1 MRFLEADAHDDHHE
15 EGHCDKETDKHLL
28 TIKFIVLVFMFVA
41 GAFVFFPYASFVKE
55 DETLPDE
62 QRKKKSCCKGIFF
75 SMMNCFAAGML
86 LSMAICHILPE
97 ADAMF
102 GKALAASAALEAETT
117 EVTPEY
123 EEEDHDHDGDGE
135 EDHAEE
141 DHSDEEGDHSDGE
154 EDDHDVE
161 DHEEE
166 EHDDHGEVEHIDFTE
181 EGHDDHSGHAGEAE
195 HGFPF
200 AHTVFFGGFMMML
213 LFDKVIFGKAVIKVA
228 DKNITREG
236 IKEAEM

>member
-1 MRFLEADAHDDHHE
+1 MRFLEADAHDDHAE
-15 EGHCDKETDKHLL
+15 EGHGDEETEKDLL
-28 TIKFIVLVFMFVA
+28 TIKIVVLVFMFVA

-55 DETLPDE
+55 DETLPEE
-62 QRKKKSCCKGIFF
+62 QRKKKSCCKGKFF

-102 GKALAASAALEAETT
+102 GKALAASAALEAETA
-117 EVTPEY
+117 EVTPEA

-141 DHSDEEGDHSDGE
+141 DHSDEEEDHDDEE
-154 EDDHDVE
+154 EDHDDE
-161 DHEEE
+161 DHEEGE
-166 EHDDHGEVEHIDFTE
+166 HEEGEHDDHAE
-181 EGHDDHSGHAGEAE
+181 EGEHDDHAGHADEAE
-195 HGFPF
+195 HGFPL

-213 LFDKVIFGKAVIKVA
+213 LFDKVIFGKAGIKVD
-228 DKNITREG
+228 DKSITREG